1 MAHNQGSGF
10 YSNVLD
16 FPATDGS
23 ALYRGMDHC
32 EWMRVPSV
40 VSKMKLGVRARVCVC
55 IYKLT
60 AIDSWLDTTDD
71 RGNEAEWHI

>member
-23 ALYRGMDHC
+23 ALYRGMDRC

-40 VSKMKLGVRARVCVC
+40 VSKMKLGVRACVCVY
-55 IYKLT
+55 I
-60 AIDSWLDTTDD
+60 
-71 RGNEAEWHI
+71 